1 MSIFD
6 KIKKS
11 DLADFLTLCKPYV
24 DFDYEK
30 AYNMALHAIKF
41 NKGDKN
47 SRNELRHLEELH
59 VRWYDSLA
67 KGSPDYS
74 VYDDPYYG
82 LCDVWAC
89 WVIYSRKYLLAINS
103 PKSLTT
109 KSIVSDM
116 TVNSVIDMGNGFG
129 YTTAG
134 LKELFPS
141 AKVYGFN
148 LKDTCQY
155 KVGEV
160 LAPLYDFSMVSELPT
175 THIDIVFASEYFE
188 HILDPVTHLL
198 EVINK
203 LSPNISLLLVPS
215 AQKLLDISIRI
226 ITAIKNLQGKK
237 LVVFLTILC
246 VKRDTLNAQRICGI
260 TALLFGI
267 TNGSILPQHP
277 SDLTKNSN
285 NKASKI

>member
-11 DLADFLTLCKPYV
+11 DLANFLTLCKPYV

-59 VRWYDSLA
+59 VRWYESLA
-67 KGSPDYS
+67 AGSPDYS

-103 PKSLTT
+103 PKALTT

-116 TVNSVIDMGNGFG
+116 SVNSVIDMGNGFG

-160 LAPLYDFSMVSELPT
+160 LAPQYDFSMVSELPT
-175 THIDIVFASEYFE
+175 TPIDLVFASEYFE

-203 LSPNISLLLVPS
+203 LSPKYLIVANAFGAKAVGHFDTYHYGDKRFTGKEISRIFNNTLREKGYTKRSTNMWNNRPTFWDNQWVYTPP
-215 AQKLLDISIRI
+215 IPIRF
-226 ITAIKNLQGKK
+226 NE
-237 LVVFLTILC
+237 
-246 VKRDTLNAQRICGI
+246 
-260 TALLFGI
+260 
-267 TNGSILPQHP
+267 
-277 SDLTKNSN
+277 
-285 NKASKI
+285 